1 MAPIEREQQTQQQRP
16 EHEAGGE
23 VRDPVVAEVIRRE
36 DTVRDLDA
44 PQDVQPTSP
53 TRGDPRVRHEEVHRC
68 AVDQHRLDRVARRV
82 AHPETPVRTPAAVEE
97 AVVVQ
102 ARCGSRER
110 QLHRSGEVEAAFGQG
125 RQDHRTQR
133 AGRPCRDQGD
143 DDDHREVHVVA
154 GDPVEHVGEERSDG
168 RRDAACP
175 PHVRRTVE
183 GLQRPDREHGDQGE
197 PPDQRR
203 HRRRPLG
210 DVTPRRGC
218 GSIGH
223 VSSERCPPSRRDGVR
238 KDPNAGRS
246 RPRCGSMSRG
256 PGHPVHM
263 PGPGRGRSPG
273 SAGGRS

>member
-1 MAPIEREQQTQQQRP
+1 MERPMAPIEREQQTQQQRP

-125 RQDHRTQR
+125 RQDQV
-133 AGRPCRDQGD
+133 RPLEAMPMPARSGPAEGKDAID
-143 DDDHREVHVVA
+143 DL
-154 GDPVEHVGEERSDG
+154 
-168 RRDAACP
+168 
-175 PHVRRTVE
+175 
-183 GLQRPDREHGDQGE
+183 LQLCGGAIA
-197 PPDQRR
+197 QRR
-203 HRRRPLG
+203 KIG
-210 DVTPRRGC
+210 DHPDIPELCRNSRV
-218 GSIGH
+218 GSNRED
-223 VSSERCPPSRRDGVR
+223 VP
-238 KDPNAGRS
+238 KQW
-246 RPRCGSMSRG
+246 
-256 PGHPVHM
+256 
-263 PGPGRGRSPG
+263 
-273 SAGGRS
+273 